1 MVDLTLVQF
10 FKTLLQWKA
19 GSMREFLSDDFMES
33 FFGFRGDQ
41 QRYYAKYLS
50 KITRFG
56 GDYERFFRY
65 EINQTRNIC
74 LKMTKKLSK
83 LYSLIKDKNP
93 QQ

>member
-1 MVDLTLVQF
+1 MTFRNHDESHQHSLQTLN
-10 FKTLLQWKA
+10 TLF
-19 GSMREFLSDDFMES
+19 EYDDFMES
-33 FFGFRGDQ
+33 MFGFRGAK
-41 QRYYAKYLS
+41 QRYFDKYLS